1 VQALITKFASDP
13 AFAAFLNAET
23 ALTLPSPGS
32 PAYENLLKETGR
44 TNLENF
50 SYEAHVQAI
59 TEATQLISKVGLA
72 ELLGVTDQFTGTSKN
87 DVIRAGDEGEA
98 ILIAGMGN
106 DTLIGGASDD
116 VLIGG
121 VGNDKMSGLAGND
134 IYYVD
139 STKDRVIEKAGDGE
153 DTVVAQ
159 ININKLANNIENVIL
174 LEGDIGVVGNVIA
187 NQIKGNDGVNKID
200 GGLGSD
206 VLTGGAGADIFVF
219 SSKLSNNNIDT
230 ITDFSGDKLHLSSK
244 VFSKLKGKTDLSDFF
259 VVGEAKDA
267 NDFLIYDNGIL
278 YYDVDGS
285 GGKAAVAVV
294 ALTGQPT
301 LTLNDFLI
309 I

>member
-1 VQALITKFASDP
+1 
-13 AFAAFLNAET
+13 
-23 ALTLPSPGS
+23 
-32 PAYENLLKETGR
+32 
-44 TNLENF
+44 
-50 SYEAHVQAI
+50 
-59 TEATQLISKVGLA
+59 
-72 ELLGVTDQFTGTSKN
+72 LGVTDQFTGTSKN